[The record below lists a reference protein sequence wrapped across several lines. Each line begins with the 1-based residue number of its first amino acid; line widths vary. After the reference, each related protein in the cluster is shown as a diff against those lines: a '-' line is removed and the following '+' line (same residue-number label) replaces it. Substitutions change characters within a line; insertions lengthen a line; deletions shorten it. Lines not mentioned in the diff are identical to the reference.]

1 MLAKHYGVF
10 SYPPIMPCP
19 IADRKKGKKMAEP
32 RETRQEQEARWD
44 AQRAAR
50 EQEFQAG
57 RHARQQKNRRIWVTL
72 GAIVLLVAV
81 IAAVVL
87 L

>member
-1 MLAKHYGVF
+1 
-10 SYPPIMPCP
+10 
-19 IADRKKGKKMAEP
+19 MAEP
-32 RETRQEQEARWD
+32 QETRQEQETRWA
-44 AQRAAR
+44 AQRTTR

-57 RHARQQKNRRIWVTL
+57 QHARQQKNRRIWVTV

-87 L
+87 R